1 MDRSWRKL
9 WCVIM
14 VVLLELINGIQLG
27 IEHISGEE
35 DDEFSSAIVLN
46 LSVLRF
52 IFMKLK

>member
-1 MDRSWRKL
+1 
-9 WCVIM
+9 M